1 MIGLAYC
8 CGLRVGEL
16 INLTW
21 PDIDFAGELVRIVA
35 KRGQIGVSDWTPKD
49 KDMRIVPI
57 PKSVVNLLARLQAT
71 AHEGQ
76 VYLFVVGNGPS
87 KGQPMKRQNTWRD
100 FQVIRRK
107 AGVPNC
113 SLHDL
118 RKSYCTNLAS
128 SIPMHVVQELAG
140 HSDIRTT
147 RQYYVKVPPELL
159 EKARRAVDTLVMK

>member
-1 MIGLAYC
+1 MLSKPPTSAHPIH
-8 CGLRVGEL
+8 
-16 INLTW
+16 TW
-21 PDIDFAGELVRIVA
+21 CP
-35 KRGQIGVSDWTPKD
+35 KRRERLPKGKQI
-49 KDMRIVPI
+49 
-57 PKSVVNLLARLQAT
+57 
-71 AHEGQ
+71 
-76 VYLFVVGNGPS
+76 
-87 KGQPMKRQNTWRD
+87 KRQNTWRD

-118 RKSYCTNLAS
+118 RKSYCTNLAG

-147 RQYYVKVPPELL
+147 RQYYVKVRPELL